1 MNRQQAS
8 SCIHLESQQAAVDL
22 GRLYEGLSVAAANIN
37 APLVSRQVHQGELP
51 VQLVPLPQDHLQ
63 DGVGARRVGVGGRL
77 AGRPAKD
84 AANRGHK

>member
-1 MNRQQAS
+1 MKNRKDSGLVVVVVDS

-51 VQLVPLPQDHLQ
+51 VHLVPPPQDHLQ
-63 DGVGARRVGVGGRL
+63 DGVGARRVGIG
-77 AGRPAKD
+77 
-84 AANRGHK
+84 